1 MQNRIKECRVARW
14 SDNEEV
20 KIMITV
26 YLNDYGAD
34 YIELQT
40 LVIKDDWAHGVD
52 TDGRD
57 IHIPLTSIL
66 YIVEDSD
73 D

>member
-1 MQNRIKECRVARW
+1 
-14 SDNEEV
+14 
-20 KIMITV
+20 MITV
-26 YLNDYGAD
+26 YLNDHGAD

-57 IHIPLTSIL
+57 IHIPSTSIL

>member
-1 MQNRIKECRVARW
+1 
-14 SDNEEV
+14 
-20 KIMITV
+20 MITV
-26 YLNDYGAD
+26 YLKNHGAD

-40 LVIKDDWAHGVD
+40 LAIKYGWAHGVD

-66 YIVEDSD
+66 YIEEDSD

>member
-1 MQNRIKECRVARW
+1 
-14 SDNEEV
+14 
-20 KIMITV
+20 MITV
-26 YLNDYGAD
+26 YLKNHGAD

-40 LVIKDDWAHGVD
+40 LAIKDDWAHGVD

-66 YIVEDSD
+66 YIEEDSD